1 MLFRP
6 LIAALVIAGTAVSGF
21 SVSDNHS
28 ARKVSDRR
36 SLFQD
41 LAVLTAGSILTVNTV
56 AVESASASGGATAG
70 KYT

>member
-1 MLFRP
+1 MFFRP
-6 LIAALVIAGTAVSGF
+6 LIAVLIAGTAVSGF
-21 SVSDNHS
+21 TLSENSV
-28 ARKVSDRR
+28 RKVSDRR

-41 LAVLTAGSILTVNTV
+41 LAVLTAGSLLTVNTF

>member
-1 MLFRP
+1 MLFLP